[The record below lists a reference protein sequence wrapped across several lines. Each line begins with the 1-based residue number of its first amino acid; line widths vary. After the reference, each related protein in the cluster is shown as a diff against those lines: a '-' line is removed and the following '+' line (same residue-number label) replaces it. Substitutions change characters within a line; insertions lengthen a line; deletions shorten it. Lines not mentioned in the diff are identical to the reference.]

1 MLGDYYDKIDEFED
15 SIVENLMSLGFK
27 DVSLAKACDNIIEPK
42 SFNEREALTITKQ
55 MFDYILELSKIVRKE
70 INLPSSVAPAFDEL
84 ENYLQIES
92 NYKIRKYLM

>member
-1 MLGDYYDKIDEFED
+1 M
-15 SIVENLMSLGFK
+15 
-27 DVSLAKACDNIIEPK
+27 AIEPK